1 MGVLGKLDSDSKA
14 KGEGGLRAAGTNG
27 GPKPP
32 SAQGAGPGGGAAG
45 GGNGPQGPGNL
56 AGGAAIV
63 LPANAFPNGIPA
75 NALVVL
81 PIPGPTKELSDQL
94 EKGPVALTFDQ
105 MWKMLGFN
113 GPAVQVQDEQGH
125 PVMLGLEDLLSQL
138 QNQWDAAPEDLNR
151 ARMLAQALTQ
161 YERFEKAETVWARI
175 IAKGGGGTGEDWLT
189 LGVAQLRQKKFDK
202 AESTLKG
209 AQNLMPDNPYPSLH
223 LAKLAK
229 DKEDA
234 KGERDMVER
243 AISIS
248 VGCVDAW
255 TYFFRI
261 VREADGEEKAMQ
273 TIEEMANAPVNQKAV
288 APFIA
293 VQSFYADDDKTRD
306 TAIVWAKK
314 AVARNAQ
321 DPLAVFCLAA
331 LHARANDMQ
340 SAITLLQ
347 PYEAKMATDLRLA
360 SIYFDVLFQSR
371 QIDKVTKLL
380 NALAGSSN
388 PEVKR
393 FALERSQMVG
403 QYLQQQ
409 QAQLGA
415 MQRNNKA

>member
-1 MGVLGKLDSDSKA
+1 MGVIGKLDSIPKA

-27 GPKPP
+27 GQKPP
-32 SAQGAGPGGGAAG
+32 PAQGGGPGGGAAG
-45 GGNGPQGPGNL
+45 GGDGPQAPGGI

-63 LPANAFPNGIPA
+63 LPAGAFPNGIPA

-81 PIPGPTKELSDQL
+81 PIPSPPKELTDQL

-125 PVMLGLEDLLSQL
+125 PVMLGLEDLLGQL
-138 QNQWDAAPEDLNR
+138 QKQWDAAPDDLNR

-161 YERFEKAETVWARI
+161 YERFDKAETVWARI

-189 LGVAQLRQKKFDK
+189 LGVTQLRQQKLDK
-202 AESTLKG
+202 AESTLRG
-209 AQNLMPDNPYPSLH
+209 AQNLMPENPYPSLH
-223 LAKLAK
+223 LAKLAHEK
-229 DKEDA
+229 GDA

-248 VGCVDAW
+248 MNCVDAW
-255 TYFFRI
+255 TYFFRL
-261 VREADGEEKAMQ
+261 VRDADGEEKAMK

-293 VQSFYADDDKTRD
+293 VQSFYANDEKTRD

-321 DPLAVFCLAA
+321 DSMAIFCLAA
-331 LHARANDMQ
+331 LHAQSGDMK
-340 SAITLLQ
+340 SAIELLQ
-347 PYEAKMATDLRLA
+347 QYEGKMASDLRLA
-360 SIYFDVLFQSR
+360 SIYFDVLFQTR

-380 NALAGSSN
+380 NALAGSAT

-415 MQRNNKA
+415 VQRKS

>member
-14 KGEGGLRAAGTNG
+14 KGDGGLLAAGTNG

-32 SAQGAGPGGGAAG
+32 AAQGMGPGGGAAG
-45 GGNGPQGPGNL
+45 GGNAAQAPGGM

-63 LPANAFPNGIPA
+63 LPASAFPNGIPA

-81 PIPGPTKELSDQL
+81 PIPAPSKDLAAQL

-113 GPAVQVQDEQGH
+113 GPAVQVQDEQGN
-125 PVMLGLEDLLSQL
+125 PVMLGLEDLLAQL
-138 QNQWDAAPEDLNR
+138 QKQWEAAPDDLNR

-161 YERFEKAETVWARI
+161 YERFDKAEAVWARI

-189 LGVAQLRQKKFDK
+189 LGITQLRQQKLDK
-202 AESTLKG
+202 AESTLRG
-209 AQNLMPDNPYPSLH
+209 AQNLMPENPYPSLH

-229 DKEDA
+229 EKADA

-248 VGCVDAW
+248 VNCVDAW
-255 TYFFRI
+255 TYFFRL
-261 VREADGEEKAMQ
+261 VRDADGEEKAMQ
-273 TIEEMANAPVNQKAV
+273 AIEEMANAPVNQKAV

-293 VQSFYADDDKTRD
+293 VQSFYANDEKTRD

-321 DPLAVFCLAA
+321 DSLAVFCLAA
-331 LHARANDMQ
+331 LHAQAGDVQ
-340 SAITLLQ
+340 AAITLLQ
-347 PYEAKMATDLRLA
+347 PYEAKMAADLRLA
-360 SIYFDVLFQSR
+360 SIYFDVLFQAR
-371 QIDKVTKLL
+371 QIDRVTKLL
-380 NALAGSSN
+380 NALAGSSH

-415 MQRNNKA
+415 MQRKA

>member
-1 MGVLGKLDSDSKA
+1 MGILGKLDSGSKA
-14 KGEGGLRAAGTNG
+14 KSEGGLSAAGTNG
-27 GPKPP
+27 GSKPASP
-32 SAQGAGPGGGAAG
+32 QGAGPGGGAAG
-45 GGNGPQGPGNL
+45 GGNSPQAPGGI

-81 PIPGPTKELSDQL
+81 PIPAPTKELTDQL

-125 PVMLGLEDLLSQL
+125 PVMLGLEDLLAQL
-138 QNQWDAAPEDLNR
+138 QKQWDAAPDDLNR

-161 YERFEKAETVWARI
+161 YERFDRAETVWARI

-189 LGVAQLRQKKFDK
+189 LGVTQLRQQKLDK
-202 AESTLKG
+202 AESTLRG
-209 AQNLMPDNPYPSLH
+209 AQNLMPENPYPSLH
-223 LAKLAK
+223 LAKLAHEK
-229 DKEDA
+229 GDA

-248 VGCVDAW
+248 VNCVDAW
-255 TYFFRI
+255 TYFFRL
-261 VREADGEEKAMQ
+261 VRDAEGEEKAMK

-293 VQSFYADDDKTRD
+293 VQSFYANDEKTRD

-314 AVARNAQ
+314 AVSRNAQ
-321 DPLAVFCLAA
+321 DSMAVFCLAA
-331 LHARANDMQ
+331 LHAQSGDMQ
-340 SAITLLQ
+340 AAITLLQ
-347 PYEAKMATDLRLA
+347 QYEAKMATDLRLA
-360 SIYFDVLFQSR
+360 SIYFDVLFQTR

-380 NALAGSSN
+380 NALAGSST

-403 QYLQQQ
+403 QFLQQQ
-409 QAQLGA
+409 QAQLSA
-415 MQRNNKA
+415 MQRKA